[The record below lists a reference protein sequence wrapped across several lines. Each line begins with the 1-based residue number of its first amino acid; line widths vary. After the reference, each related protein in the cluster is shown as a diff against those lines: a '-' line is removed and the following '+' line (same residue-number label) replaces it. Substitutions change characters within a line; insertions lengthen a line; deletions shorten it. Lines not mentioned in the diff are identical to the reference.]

1 MIIDGCCK
9 GALVYAIIISKVTK
23 ETIMIDKKD
32 ELKYIT
38 EKLGKLVKTKRDELG
53 LTVAQLSKISGIST
67 AVITDLE
74 TGKNKIPNLL
84 SFVCLA
90 NELGLEKQFTQLIFP
105 SKNEDENTKEGSA
118 KQIEMF
124 LLNYVSPSLA
134 KTLSETIYMMGTV
147 EKMRNK
153 LSDKD
158 YSIPLEDLLSR
169 CNQIN
174 TCLK

>member
-1 MIIDGCCK
+1 M
-9 GALVYAIIISKVTK
+9 TN
-23 ETIMIDKKD
+23 KKD
-32 ELKYIT
+32 DLKHIT
-38 EKLGKLVKTKRDELG
+38 EKLGELIKTKRDKLG

-90 NELGLEKQFTQLIFP
+90 NELGLEKEFTQLIFP
-105 SKNEDENTKEGSA
+105 SKNEDEDTKEGST
-118 KQIEMF
+118 KQIEIF

-134 KTLSETIYMMGTV
+134 KSLSEAIYIMGSV

-158 YSIPLEDLLSR
+158 CLIPLEDLILR
-169 CNQIN
+169 YNQIN
-174 TCLK
+174 TGLK